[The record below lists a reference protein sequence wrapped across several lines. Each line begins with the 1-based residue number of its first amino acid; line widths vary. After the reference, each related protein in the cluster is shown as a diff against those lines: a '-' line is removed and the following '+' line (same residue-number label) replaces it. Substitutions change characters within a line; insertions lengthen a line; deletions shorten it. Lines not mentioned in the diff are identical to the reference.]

1 MQCLTLLRSA
11 ATRSGSAMRCRS
23 SSSVKYSSKGKL
35 STAARPAL
43 LMAARS
49 KARAAPSSLS
59 WSLRGERGTGEAR

>member
-1 MQCLTLLRSA
+1 
-11 ATRSGSAMRCRS
+11 MRCRS
-23 SSSVKYSSKGKL
+23 SSSVKYSSTGKL

-49 KARAAPSSLS
+49 NARAAPSSLS